1 MWPWLIVGA
10 VLAVLRVVA
19 HAWRRW
25 QLNALRREVD
35 ELEARHGRVAAE
47 HIRAA
52 LATSQALDEL
62 EARAQRRKRRRHRE
76 SVLAAARLAQQ
87 GNRARRAR

>member
-1 MWPWLIVGA
+1 MGKRQRPPIVRAFLGDE
-10 VLAVLRVVA
+10 VVA
-19 HAWRRW
+19 DNTK
-25 QLNALRREVD
+25 LLLRLLLTERERVED
-35 ELEARHGRVAAE
+35 DSSDNEARLH
-47 HIRAA
+47 H
-52 LATSQALDEL
+52 ALDEL